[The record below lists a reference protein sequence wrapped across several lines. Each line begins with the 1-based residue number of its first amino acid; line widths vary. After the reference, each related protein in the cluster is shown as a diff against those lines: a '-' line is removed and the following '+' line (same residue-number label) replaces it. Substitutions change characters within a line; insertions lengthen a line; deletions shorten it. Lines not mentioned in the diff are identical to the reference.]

1 MSAPAPAPI
10 PAPRRTV
17 RIRLGGPA
25 AAVAFLS
32 SGFSLLLVLF
42 PVSFPRL
49 IAESWQNNLLTPS
62 VLCLSALLNAAI
74 YLRMVHLRGAKPDF
88 VSSGW
93 LGFLTALTAVG
104 FNFLVQAAVLHAQLE
119 FLPSTQTRID
129 EEILAQTYFG
139 LVSSIFLPYL
149 VLRFTQ
155 QLWKS
160 DS

>member
-1 MSAPAPAPI
+1 MSAPAAAPM

-25 AAVAFLS
+25 VAMGYLS
-32 SGFSLLLVLF
+32 SGFGLLLVLF

-49 IAESWQNNLLTPS
+49 IAESWQNNRLTPS
-62 VLCLSALLNAAI
+62 ILCLSALLNAAI
-74 YLRMVHLRGAKPDF
+74 YLRMAHLRGAKPDF

-93 LGFLTALTAVG
+93 LGFLTALTVVG
-104 FNFLVQAAVLHAQLE
+104 FNFLVQSAVLHAQLE
-119 FLPSTQTRID
+119 FLPGTQARIN

-139 LVSSIFLPYL
+139 LISAIFLPYL